1 MDNTKI
7 QRHRIHK
14 PKEFFF
20 YCGRANSPVKL
31 ERPENARV
39 MTDELFKQMIA
50 MQPILREQHLQ
61 NIKEVGITKLK
72 KLKNI

>member
-1 MDNTKI
+1 MG
-7 QRHRIHK
+7 RK
-14 PKEFFF
+14 PKNTNFFC
-20 YCGRANSPVKL
+20 YTGRANSPVKL

-72 KLKNI
+72 KMKNI

>member
-7 QRHRIHK
+7 QRHRIHG
-14 PKEFFF
+14 PKEFFY

-31 ERPENARV
+31 ERPDGVPE
-39 MTDELFKQMIA
+39 MTDLRFKQMIA

-61 NIKEVGITKLK
+61 NIKEVGRTNFK
-72 KLKNI
+72 KMKNI